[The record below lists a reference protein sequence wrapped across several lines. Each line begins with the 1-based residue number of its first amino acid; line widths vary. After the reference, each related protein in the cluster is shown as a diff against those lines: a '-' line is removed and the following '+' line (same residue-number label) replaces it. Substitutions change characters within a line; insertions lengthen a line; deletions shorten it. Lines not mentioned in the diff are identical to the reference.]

1 MDNVELKNTDSKNI
15 IGRVVKGVGG
25 QYTVYAN
32 SREYVGKPRG
42 IFRKSGTK
50 VLVGDIVEFS
60 EFSEEEIVIEKILE
74 RKNQLVRPVVA
85 NVDQVL
91 VSFSI
96 KNPEINYDML
106 DRILVL
112 AEESNV
118 DIILCINK
126 IELATEEEILAFK
139 NIYGKLYKILE
150 VSTFE
155 NIGRE
160 SLVEALEGKV
170 TVFAGPSG
178 VGKSSMINMITD
190 ISIMETGGISDKIKR
205 GKHTTRHS
213 QFILLEEFEKE
224 TFIVDS
230 PGFSSLGLEHIDK
243 LELKEYFIEFK
254 NYSNCKFMDCVH
266 INEPNC
272 EVKDNLGKNISEVRY
287 NRYKHFYSELKS

>member
-1 MDNVELKNTDSKNI
+1 MDNLDLRNTDNI
-15 IGRVVKGVGG
+15 VGRVIKGVGG

-50 VLVGDIVEFS
+50 VLVGDLVEFS
-60 EFSEEEIVIEKILE
+60 EFSEDEIVIEKIIDRE
-74 RKNQLVRPVVA
+74 NQLVRPVVA
-85 NVDQVL
+85 NVDQVII
-91 VSFSI
+91 SFAI

-106 DRILVL
+106 DRIIVL
-112 AEESNV
+112 AEESKV
-118 DIILCINK
+118 DIIICINK
-126 IELATEEEILAFK
+126 IELATEAELQVFRD
-139 NIYGKLYKILE
+139 IYGKLYKILE

-190 ISIMETGGISDKIKR
+190 ISLMETGGISDKIKR

-230 PGFSSLGLEHIDK
+230 PGFSSLGLEHIGK
-243 LELKEYFIEFK
+243 TELRHYYVDFK

-272 EVKDNLGKNISEVRY
+272 EVKENLGVNISESRY
-287 NRYKHFYSELKS
+287 NRYKHFYSELRS